1 MSSLSRFALIRNGES
16 FKISQIPEVPISDFR
31 ADILKM
37 ASSGKRLCALILNGK
52 GKNPTG
58 LLSVL
63 SDDAEGKLYL
73 NSSEPV
79 SSYPALTPD
88 LPQAHL
94 FEREI
99 YENSGIVPEGH
110 PWLKPVRRK
119 PADEAIFFKEDGEEI
134 HEVAVGPIHAGI
146 IEPGHFRF
154 QCHGEAIHH
163 LEIQLGYQYRGAEAL
178 LQKPNRFSLSIA
190 ESICGDSAIAHGWA
204 HCRALEALQG
214 IHPTLKAEALRAIL
228 LETERLANHMGDLGA
243 ISGDIGYLPASAYFG
258 RLRGDFLN
266 LLMLISG
273 NRYGK
278 GFLELGGAAF
288 DIPPQM
294 RSQAIKT
301 LQRAKRHL
309 AEIGEMFFSESSVI
323 SRLEETGVIS
333 QKVCA
338 DLGLVGVAA
347 RASGKNIDVRQDHPY
362 GLFRFRYIPTVKLTS
377 GDVFARAMIRFLE
390 SQRSLDFL
398 SAVLDSLPEGDL
410 TVPRGK
416 ILEERLSVS
425 LIEGWRGEVC
435 HIAFSNAEGKLSGY
449 KVIDPSFHN
458 WMAVAISVRQGEISD
473 FPLCNKSF
481 NLSYAGHDL

>member
-16 FKISQIPEVPISDFR
+16 LKVSQIPEVPISDFR
-31 ADILKM
+31 SDILKM
-37 ASSGKRLCALILNGK
+37 ASSGKRLCALILNGN
-52 GKNPTG
+52 GKKPAG

-63 SDDAEGKLYL
+63 ADDAAGKLYL

-79 SSYPALTPD
+79 SSYQALTLD

-99 YENSGIVPEGH
+99 YENSGITPEEH
-110 PWLKPVRRK
+110 PWLKPVRQK
-119 PADEAIFFKEDGEEI
+119 PADETVFFKEEGEEI

-154 QCHGEAIHH
+154 QCHGETIHH
-163 LEIQLGYQYRGAEAL
+163 LEIQLGYQYRGAEKL
-178 LQKPNRFSLSIA
+178 LRDSTRFSLSIA

-204 HCRALEALQG
+204 HCRALEALQRMN
-214 IHPTLKAEALRAIL
+214 PSLKAEALRAIL
-228 LETERLANHMGDLGA
+228 LETERLANHIGDLGA
-243 ISGDIGYLPASAYFG
+243 ISNDIGYLPASAYFG

-266 LLMLISG
+266 ILMLISG

-278 GFLELGGAAF
+278 GFLKLGGAAF

-294 RSQAIKT
+294 RSQT
-301 LQRAKRHL
+301 LETLGRAKRHL
-309 AEIGEMFFSESSVI
+309 KEIGEMFFGEPSVI

-338 DLGLVGVAA
+338 DLGLVGLAA
-347 RASGKNIDVRQDHPY
+347 RASGKDIDVRQDHPH
-362 GLFRFRYIPTVKLTS
+362 GLFRFRYIPTVKLTT

-410 TVPRGK
+410 AVPGGK
-416 ILEERLSVS
+416 FLEERLSVS

-435 HIAFSNAEGKLSGY
+435 HIAISDSEGKLSGY
-449 KVIDPSFHN
+449 KIIDPSFHN
-458 WMAVAISVRQGEISD
+458 WMAVALSVRQGEISD